1 MKKTQ
6 QGFTL
11 IELMIVIAIIGILAS
26 VAIPAYT
33 DYVQR
38 SKVAEGV
45 GLLAGLK
52 TPSEE
57 WFSAKNTWPS
67 AVASIGGK
75 TKGKY
80 VKNITVAP
88 GNGVLGFAATF
99 TGGIEGSL
107 TLIYTTSDQN
117 WTCSDTGMNQAF
129 LPTSC
134 K

>member
-33 DYVQR
+33 DYVKR

-57 WFSAKNTWPS
+57 WFSSKGTWPT

-75 TKGKY
+75 EKGKY
-80 VKNITVAP
+80 VKAIVVD
-88 GNGVLGFAATF
+88 GVGFAATF
-99 TGGIEGSL
+99 TGTDITGKLLL
-107 TLIYTTSDQN
+107 TYSTTTEV
-117 WTCSDTGMNQAF
+117 WTCSSPDMKPAY

-134 K
+134 KE